1 MFRSVMRELIA
12 ATAGF
17 VLVAEAASSEVALAN
32 VRNVAADFVIVD
44 ARLSDTDGVQTA
56 VALLDQHPGLV
67 VLLVSVYELTGPPP
81 VGPTGLRIPFVCK
94 GDLRTSVLRSVWDER
109 KPALAH

>member
-32 VRNVAADFVIVD
+32 VRNVAAEFVIVD

-67 VLLVSVYELTGPPP
+67 VLLVSVYELTGTAP
-81 VGPTGLRIPFVCK
+81 VGPTGQSIPFVRK
-94 GDLRTSVLRSVWDER
+94 GDLRTSVLRRIWEER